1 MQNNIQVNVI
11 ILSWNRVADTIAAIR
26 SAAEQLGVNK
36 RILIVDQGSEP
47 NNIRKLEH
55 FLRDIPY
62 AALTKLGENVG
73 VAGGRNIAAKMG
85 SAPYIVALDS
95 DAVFADSHM
104 LARAVA
110 HLDAA
115 PQLCA
120 IGFRIVNFFNGEN
133 DATSWDYPA
142 PGCHPDKRFATT
154 RFIGAGHAIRRTTFE
169 AVGAYDAHLFFC
181 GEEIDLCY
189 RMLNTGLRIEYVP
202 DVVIRHKVAPEH
214 RVLWGNGRYFY
225 TVRNSMYTKY
235 KYGESAFRLAAAAAA
250 FFIKGCANRIPGE
263 ALRAFK
269 GSFLMCRAFH
279 HAPGDKKAYR
289 LSAATRSYILSCEP
303 WRRDGVW
310 AKLRRQFF
318 SLPHQNLN

>member
-1 MQNNIQVNVI
+1 MQNNIQVDVI

-26 SAAEQLGVNK
+26 SAAEQLGVSK

-47 NNIRKLEH
+47 GNIRKLEQ
-55 FLRDIPY
+55 FLRDIPC
-62 AALTKLGENVG
+62 AALIKQGENVG

-95 DAVFADSHM
+95 DAEFADSHM

-120 IGFRIVNFFNGEN
+120 IGFRIVNFFSGEN

-202 DVVIRHKVAPEH
+202 DVVIRHKVVPEH
-214 RVLWGNGRYFY
+214 RVFWGKGRYFY
-225 TVRNSMYTKY
+225 TVRNSMYSKY
-235 KYGESAFRLAAAAAA
+235 KYGESVFRLFAAAGA
-250 FFIKGCANRIPGE
+250 FFIKGCANRMPWE

-269 GSFLMCRAFH
+269 ASFVMCRAYH
-279 HAPGDKKAYR
+279 KSLVDKDAYQ
-289 LSAATRSYILSCEP
+289 LSKETQSYILSCEP
-303 WRRDGVW
+303 WRKDGMLS
-310 AKLRRQFF
+310 KLRRQFVG
-318 SLPHQNLN
+318 LPHQH

>member
-1 MQNNIQVNVI
+1 MAHHCPQVDVI
-11 ILSWNRVADTIAAIR
+11 ILSWNRVEDTMAAIL
-26 SAAEQLGVNK
+26 SASEQTGVEK

-47 NNIRKLEH
+47 ANLCELEI
-55 FLRDIPY
+55 FLRDIPC
-62 AALTKLGENVG
+62 AELNKLGKNVG
-73 VAGGRNIAAKMG
+73 VAGGRNIAARMG

-95 DAVFADSHM
+95 DAVFADPGM
-104 LARAVA
+104 LARAVVYM
-110 HLDAA
+110 DTN

-120 IGFRIVNFFNGEN
+120 IGFRIVKFFNGEN

-169 AVGAYDAHLFFC
+169 QVGAYDERLFFC

-202 DVVIRHKVAPEH
+202 DIVIRHKVAPEH
-214 RVLWGNGRYFY
+214 RVFWGKGRYFY

-235 KYGESAFRLAAAAAA
+235 KYGESAYRLFAAAGA
-250 FFIKGCANRIPGE
+250 FFLKGWANRIPGE

-269 GSFLMCRAFH
+269 ASFVMGRAFRESSD
-279 HAPGDKKAYR
+279 DKKVYR
-289 LSAATRSYILSCEP
+289 LSAETQSYILMCEP
-303 WRRDGVW
+303 GRKDGML
-310 AKLRRQFF
+310 AKLRRQFVG
-318 SLPHQNLN
+318 LPHQE